1 MIQSKIASEYE
12 VSSEMAEIDFPAGL
26 VSLGKVLKWVYEG
39 LRRVSWVTMEFWSP
53 AEDKRK

>member
-26 VSLGKVLKWVYEG
+26 VNPGKVLKWV
-39 LRRVSWVTMEFWSP
+39 
-53 AEDKRK
+53 

>member
-26 VSLGKVLKWVYEG
+26 VNPDEVLKWV
-39 LRRVSWVTMEFWSP
+39 
-53 AEDKRK
+53 